1 MRYAFPIALAMA
13 IATPLMAADGGDR
26 TQPFRVLY
34 VGNQGTDRAQ
44 SYAKFLA
51 ERFTLLDAVDR
62 STFDPRSAE
71 GADVVV
77 LDWSQSD
84 IVRSP
89 VSDIAHSER
98 ELKSPLGE
106 RSRWGKPTVLLGSAG
121 HLLAAPWKVFG
132 GSG

>member
-1 MRYAFPIALAMA
+1 MS
-13 IATPLMAADGGDR
+13 ADGADQ
-26 TQPFRVLY
+26 TQPLRVLY
-34 VGNQGTDRAQ
+34 VGNKGTDRAH
-44 SYAKFLA
+44 SYAKFVA
-51 ERFTLLDAVDR
+51 ERFALFGAANR

-84 IVRSP
+84 SVRSP

-98 ELKSPLGE
+98 DLKSPLGP